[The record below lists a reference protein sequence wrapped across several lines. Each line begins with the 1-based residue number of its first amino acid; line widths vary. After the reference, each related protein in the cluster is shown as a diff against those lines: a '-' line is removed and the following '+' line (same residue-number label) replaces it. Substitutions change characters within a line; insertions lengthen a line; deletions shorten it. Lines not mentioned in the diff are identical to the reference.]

1 MKIKKITASPGKTRA
16 LAAELAG
23 KLKGGEIISLAGPL
37 GAGKTVFVQGLARGL
52 GIPEKEVRSPS
63 FVILNEYSGRLPLF
77 HFDFY
82 RLRTAA
88 ELASVPF
95 RERLAQKGVVV
106 MEWPE
111 RAAGLLPAGLI
122 RVEIKVL
129 DRARREIRIEKP
141 APAQKRRLSTAAR
154 KSGALKR

>member
-1 MKIKKITASPGKTRA
+1 LKIKKTTGSAGETRA
-16 LAAELAG
+16 LAAELARG
-23 KLKGGEIISLAGPL
+23 LKGGEVISLSGPL

-52 GIPEKEVRSPS
+52 GISEKEVRSPS
-63 FVILNEYSGRLPLF
+63 FVILNEYPGRLPLF

-82 RLRTAA
+82 RLRSAA
-88 ELASVPF
+88 ELATVPF

-122 RVEIKVL
+122 RIEIRVL
-129 DRARREIRIEKP
+129 DRTRREIGIERP
-141 APAQKRRLSTAAR
+141 ARTQKRRLSTAAR